1 MKVRLKGEND
11 MRKFLLI
18 FCLLI
23 LASCSEET
31 KTQSYDEM
39 KKMVVDALQTE
50 EGKKAI
56 RQVIEEPQFKEL
68 LTLEQTAV
76 KTSIEETLLSD
87 KAKTYWKEQFA
98 DPKFQETFAKSM
110 KSEHEKLMK
119 NLMNDSDYQ
128 QSLIDFFN
136 QPDMQKQIETLL
148 KSSAIRKQT
157 EEVVKE
163 TIENPLM
170 QSKWADLIRKTG
182 EGENQKDEK
191 SKDDQK

>member
-1 MKVRLKGEND
+1 
-11 MRKFLLI
+11 MRKLLFI

-56 RQVIEEPQFKEL
+56 RKVIEEPEFQHL
-68 LTLEQTAV
+68 LTLDQPAV

-110 KSEHEKLMK
+110 KSEQEKLMK
-119 NLMNDSDYQ
+119 NLMNDAEYQ
-128 QSLIDFFN
+128 QALIDFFN
-136 QPDMQKQIETLL
+136 QPDMQKQFESLL

-182 EGENQKDEK
+182 EEEKEDKNKEK
-191 SKDDQK
+191 SGESQ